1 MARHCG
7 GPRIVPNPL
16 ERMLKASCN
25 KGASS
30 PVEQRQCQAHQ
41 RQCRP
46 DIVVFDVAHRRA

>member
-7 GPRIVPNPL
+7 GPRIVPNHV

-30 PVEQRQCQAHQ
+30 PVEQRQRQAHQ